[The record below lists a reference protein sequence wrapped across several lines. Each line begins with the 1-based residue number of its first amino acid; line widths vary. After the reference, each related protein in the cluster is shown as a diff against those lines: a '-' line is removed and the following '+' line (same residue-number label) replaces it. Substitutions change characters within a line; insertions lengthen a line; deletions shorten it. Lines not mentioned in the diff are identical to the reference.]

1 MKKLVKDIL
10 IVGAGPAGIS
20 AALYA
25 VRAGADTVVVSN
37 GMSALGKAEIIE
49 NYYGFAEPIRGEELL
64 KNGIANAKRL
74 GVHLEETELLSV
86 RMNDTLNGFIAET
99 KNGSIE
105 AKAVI
110 LAAGAARVTPKL
122 KGITELEGHGVSYCA
137 VCDAFFYRKKKVA
150 VIGAGDYALHEAS
163 VLLPHAETV
172 ALLTDGED
180 VPESA
185 PDGLEVITKK
195 LEAVEGNGKVR
206 GVLFEDGKTLEV
218 DGVFIAIGTAG
229 SSSIAR
235 TMGLMLDGNNIKV
248 DTHMATNIP
257 GVFAAGD
264 CTGGLLQI
272 AKAVYQGAE
281 AGLSAVKYL
290 RSNVKE

>member
-37 GMSALGKAEIIE
+37 GMSALGKAEKIE

-206 GVLFEDGKTLEV
+206 GVLFEDGKALEV